1 MESIKNRRDIKLVT
15 TEGRRNH
22 LVSIISN
29 RNEKN
34 KDTDKKTQIYLGLSI
49 LEMSK
54 SVMYEFWYD
63 YVKPKSGQKK

>member
-34 KDTDKKTQIYLGLSI
+34 KDTDKKNPDLFR
-49 LEMSK
+49 
-54 SVMYEFWYD
+54 SVNTGNE
-63 YVKPKSGQKK
+63 